1 MLKRGG
7 EEREGEGK
15 ERERERGSE
24 GGRERRTDKKSDG
37 CIERRT
43 RGLEKVGVG
52 DPAGE
57 APARLVVT
65 IPRRR
70 PPAPSRGERGPTPVG
85 EDSPW
90 RTCTQNILSRSPR
103 CGSCAGRDA
112 GYHVSTVTSPFRP
125 GVRPGGRR
133 PGPARIGLPLWEKEK
148 ERTAGKAG
156 GTRQR
161 VGQGCGRRCR
171 RRAENSKGPATSRNS
186 IKGGFSERGL
196 NRTIRYENSDN
207 TALVH

>member
-1 MLKRGG
+1 M
-7 EEREGEGK
+7 
-15 ERERERGSE
+15 
-24 GGRERRTDKKSDG
+24 
-37 CIERRT
+37 
-43 RGLEKVGVG
+43 GVG
-52 DPAGE
+52 DRAGE

-65 IPRRR
+65 TPRRR
-70 PPAPSRGERGPTPVG
+70 PPAPSRGERGPTP
-85 EDSPW
+85 EDEDTQAAW

-125 GVRPGGRR
+125 GVRPESARR
-133 PGPARIGLPLWEKEK
+133 PVQAYPCARKKKRVPPERPAVDDRGRGRGAAGVADAGLKK
-148 ERTAGKAG
+148 
-156 GTRQR
+156 
-161 VGQGCGRRCR
+161 
-171 RRAENSKGPATSRNS
+171 SKGPSTGRNS

>member
-1 MLKRGG
+1 MRD
-7 EEREGEGK
+7 
-15 ERERERGSE
+15 
-24 GGRERRTDKKSDG
+24 RRRQTRARTSSA
-37 CIERRT
+37 RRPQ
-43 RGLEKVGVG
+43 EKAGVG
-52 DPAGE
+52 DRGGE

-65 IPRRR
+65 TPRRR
-70 PPAPSRGERGPTPVG
+70 PPAPSRGERGPTP
-85 EDSPW
+85 EDEDTQAAW

>member
-1 MLKRGG
+1 M
-7 EEREGEGK
+7 
-15 ERERERGSE
+15 
-24 GGRERRTDKKSDG
+24 
-37 CIERRT
+37 
-43 RGLEKVGVG
+43 GVG

-112 GYHVSTVTSPFRP
+112 GYHVYTVTSPLQAGRSA
-125 GVRPGGRR
+125 RR
-133 PGPARIGLPLWEKEK
+133 PEAWVGLPMWEKEE
-148 ERTAGKAG
+148 ERTARKAG
-156 GTRQR
+156 GT
-161 VGQGCGRRCR
+161 
-171 RRAENSKGPATSRNS
+171 
-186 IKGGFSERGL
+186 
-196 NRTIRYENSDN
+196 
-207 TALVH
+207 